1 MKRKKL
7 LAYEDIKKLGYED
20 IIEKLENSICP
31 ECNQKVN
38 INDFT
43 DEFYLIQFHIN
54 GYCQP
59 CAEKEMKKIEECK
72 NKGICPRCE
81 TPVNQLELITE
92 MQISMYLRWGVC
104 AKCQKMIIDKF
115 SGIKETEN

>member
-7 LAYEDIKKLGYED
+7 LTYEDIKKLGYEHL
-20 IIEKLENSICP
+20 IEKLENSICP
-31 ECNQKVN
+31 ECNQPVN

-43 DEFYLIQFHIN
+43 NEFYLLQFNIT
-54 GYCQP
+54 GFCQP
-59 CAEKEMKKIEECK
+59 CTEKNMKKIEEFK

-81 TPVNQLELITE
+81 TPVNQLELMTE
-92 MQISMYLRWGVC
+92 IQLSSYLKWGVC

-115 SGIKETEN
+115 SGSEETEN